1 MNHLRT
7 AAAIIIRDRKL
18 LGVREVN
25 KTHFLAPGGQ
35 IEPGETATQTLV
47 RELQEELCLAIPEKD
62 LEPYGTFTSDA
73 VNHPGHQVHMEAFL
87 VKNLHEE
94 PKPSNEIAEICWLRS
109 TSSPH
114 IRVGHIFRLQIIPT
128 LKTKNLID

>member
-35 IEPGETATQTLV
+35 IEPGET
-47 RELQEELCLAIPEKD
+47 
-62 LEPYGTFTSDA
+62 FTSDA
-73 VNHPGHQVHMEAFL
+73 LNHPGHQVHMEAFL

-109 TSSPH
+109 TSSPR